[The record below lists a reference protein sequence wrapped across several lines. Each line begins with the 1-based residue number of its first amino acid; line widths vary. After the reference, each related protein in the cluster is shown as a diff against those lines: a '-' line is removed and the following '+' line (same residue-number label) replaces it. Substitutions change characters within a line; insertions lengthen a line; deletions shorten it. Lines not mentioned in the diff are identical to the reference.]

1 MRWRLVGMVMA
12 GSLATLLAFGLP
24 LAIVAKLLVERRIFG
39 EAELRTRVVA
49 AVLDEV
55 GDPALASDAL
65 DRVDDVDGGPPFTV
79 LFADGRTFGPPVDD
93 ELATIAR
100 RAVAEDWD
108 GDGDDDA
115 RVGHRDVV
123 LIIEGFGAGGRSGT
137 SGVVVVALPDRL
149 LTSDLDRWWYAI
161 GGTAFTLFVVSAAL
175 ANRLGLSIVRPL
187 SELVIATDQL
197 RRGELRT
204 RVEPAGPPEVR
215 ALGYAFNL
223 LGERI
228 GQLVTLD
235 AERVSDLSHR
245 LRTPVTAL
253 HLDAESLR
261 DPDERERMGARVQR
275 MERAI
280 DEVIADARR
289 RAGPTD
295 AGPTALRDTVAE
307 RIDFWRPLFDDQRRA
322 LRFVEPLVD
331 REAALGSA
339 LVEIGR
345 DELAAVVDE
354 LLANAVTHTPQGTPV
369 RVGLERLG
377 DGHLIVEVADAGAGF
392 GDGDVLARGFSGTG
406 SSGLG
411 LDIVRR
417 SVEAHGGRIDLGRSI
432 EGGASVR
439 VGFPVVAEA
448 VN

>member
-12 GSLATLLAFGLP
+12 GSLATLLAFALP

-55 GDPALASDAL
+55 ADPELASDAL
-65 DRVDDVDGGPPFTV
+65 ERVDDVDGGPPFSV
-79 LFADGRTFGPPVDD
+79 LFTDGRTLGPPIDA
-93 ELATIAR
+93 ETATIAR

-115 RVGHRDVV
+115 RVEHHDVV
-123 LIIEGFGAGGRSGT
+123 LIIEGFRTRGESGA
-137 SGVVVVALPDRL
+137 SGVVVVAVPDRL

-161 GGTAFTLFVVSAAL
+161 GTTAFTLFVVSAAL
-175 ANRLGLSIVRPL
+175 ANRLGISIVRPL
-187 SELVIATDQL
+187 SELVTATDQL
-197 RRGELRT
+197 RRGELGT
-204 RVEPAGPPEVR
+204 RVDPSGPPEVR
-215 ALGYAFNL
+215 ALGFAFNL

-253 HLDAESLR
+253 HLDAESLH
-261 DPDERERMGARVQR
+261 DPDESARMGARVQR

-289 RAGPTD
+289 RATPPD
-295 AGPTALRDTVAE
+295 AGPTPLRDVVAE
-307 RIDFWRPLFDDQRRA
+307 RVEFWRPLFDDQRRV
-322 LRFVEPLVD
+322 LRFVDHHVD
-331 REAALGSA
+331 REIGLDSA
-339 LVEIGR
+339 LVAIGR
-345 DELAAVVDE
+345 ADLAAVVDE
-354 LLANAVTHTPQGTPV
+354 LLANAVTHTTQSTPV
-369 RVGLERLG
+369 RVGLECLG
-377 DGHLIVEVADAGAGF
+377 DGQLVVEVADAGAGF
-392 GDGDVLARGFSGTG
+392 GTGDVLARGVSGTG

-417 SVEAHGGRIDLGRSI
+417 TVEAHGGWIDLGRSI

-439 VGFPVVAEA
+439 FGFPVIAGSVP
-448 VN
+448 